1 MSVTA
6 TIQGAIK
13 LTDNLTGSVALSK
26 PLNNS
31 YTGEI
36 STYGQ
41 SVIVG
46 TTAYAVVLPINPIEF
61 LYIKNLSAN
70 AGTTLTVSWTPTNGS
85 SASIVVLD
93 PGALITFSEVTT
105 TNGISALTLISNQ
118 LGTPCEFILVG

>member
-6 TIQGAIK
+6 SLQGAIK

-26 PLNNS
+26 PINNS
-31 YTGEI
+31 YTGEL

-46 TTAYAVVLPINPIEF
+46 TGAYTVTLPINPVEF
-61 LYIKNLSAN
+61 LYVKNLSAN
-70 AGTTLTVSWTPTNGS
+70 AGTTLTVTWTPNAGS
-85 SASIVVLD
+85 TVNVLTLD
-93 PGALITFSEVTT
+93 PGAFIFFSEVTT
-105 TNGISALTLISNQ
+105 TNGISSLSLISNQ